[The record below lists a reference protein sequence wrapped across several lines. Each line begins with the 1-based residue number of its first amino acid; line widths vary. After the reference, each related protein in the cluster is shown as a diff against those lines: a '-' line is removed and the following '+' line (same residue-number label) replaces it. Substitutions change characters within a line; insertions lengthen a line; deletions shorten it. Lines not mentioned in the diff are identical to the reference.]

1 MKTIKAS
8 GELTKNLSVVQAE
21 LDEILEELSEVLRQL
36 EREKKSII
44 EGVIAQ
50 VSPNIPPEDREYD
63 EAIVEANLEE
73 IIQGITQARSWI
85 GRLNNIA
92 RNGLDIAK
100 KVEKT
105 WFESLR
111 DFVQDSRWYRD
122 RFPEEY
128 QKKQTEREY
137 DQYKLRPETFYGK
150 PSQQDIERMK
160 EFFKTN
166 PRAKSDL
173 IKDIAQIEVGM
184 KKRAQVQILGP
195 LTEAVE
201 KVIKRIFDLVIKYF
215 SDDSPILAASDKII
229 GKVKSERGRKVIDPT
244 LYEALGDKIQALE
257 ALFGSGGHPGR
268 FITSGSRA
276 FLVPAIKQL
285 QQSVQTLYSPTE
297 EAAVPSQV
305 QKDLKEH
312 QRQTKEE
319 EERKQREKKPQ
330 LEFVGQPKVDPGPS
344 LDEYMYGGGYV
355 ETRLQVLMER
365 RNITANRKRR
375 CHIVQRIASSKE
387 EFFNG

>member
-36 EREKKSII
+36 EREKRSII

-50 VSPNIPPEDREYD
+50 ISPDISPDDREYEEAIIEANID
-63 EAIVEANLEE
+63 EAIE
-73 IIQGITQARSWI
+73 GITQARSWV
-85 GRLNNIA
+85 GRLNNVC
-92 RNGLDIAK
+92 RDGLDIAK
-100 KVEKT
+100 GIEKT
-105 WFESLR
+105 WIESLK
-111 DFVQDSRWYRD
+111 DFIHDSRWYRE

-128 QKKQTEREY
+128 QKRQVEKEY
-137 DQYKLRPETFYGK
+137 RQYKLHPETFYGK
-150 PSQQDIERMK
+150 PISREVEKMK
-160 EFFKTN
+160 ELLKSN
-166 PRAKSDL
+166 PG
-173 IKDIAQIEVGM
+173 IKKELEIAEIVIGL
-184 KKRAQVQILGP
+184 KRQAQVQILGP
-195 LTEAVE
+195 FTESVE
-201 KVIKRIFDLVIKYF
+201 KVIKQILDLIVKYF
-215 SDDSPILAASDKII
+215 SDDSPILAASDKIV
-229 GKVKSERGRKVIDPT
+229 GKVKSERGRKVIDPI
-244 LYEALGDKIQALE
+244 LYEALGDRVQTLE
-257 ALFGSGGHPGR
+257 ALFGSGELPGH
-268 FITSGSRA
+268 FITKGSRA
-276 FLVPAIKQL
+276 FLVPAVQQL
-285 QQSVQTLYSPTE
+285 RQSVQTLYSPTE

-312 QRQTKEE
+312 QRQIKEE

-330 LEFVGQPKVDPGPS
+330 LKFVGQPEVDPGPS
-344 LDEYMYGGGYV
+344 LDEYMHGGYV